1 MPISGTTTDYTGRT
15 VDIFISQGINPMT
28 KGVQP
33 VTYGFGRISN
43 YITGVQKLVQRYLIS
58 LVNTGVM
65 QQLQSARANNL
76 QEATHIFNFA
86 SSSVISQFIAYQ
98 NSNPGAPTDEALST
112 VQLTNITSLN
122 STLSI
127 TIKLINRAGDATLF
141 VLPVPLT

>member
-65 QQLQSARANNL
+65 QQLQAASANNI
-76 QEATHIFNFA
+76 QAATHIFNFA
-86 SSSVISQFIAYQ
+86 SYSVISQFTDYQ
-98 NSNPGAPTDEALST
+98 NSNPGAPTDESLST
-112 VQLTNITSLN
+112 VQLISITSLN
-122 STLSI
+122 STLNI